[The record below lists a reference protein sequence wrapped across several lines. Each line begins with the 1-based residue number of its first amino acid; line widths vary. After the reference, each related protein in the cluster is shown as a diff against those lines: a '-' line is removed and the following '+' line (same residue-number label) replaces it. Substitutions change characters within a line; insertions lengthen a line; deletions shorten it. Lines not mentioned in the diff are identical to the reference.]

1 MSLRDLF
8 KRLRNVGSL
17 GRGDY
22 AVEGERAVEN
32 IDAMGAA
39 YTRELDF
46 DASDG
51 GGGGGIPPNYVKS
64 YDEGRPRK

>member
-1 MSLRDLF
+1 MGIRDLL
-8 KRLRNVGSL
+8 KRLPGIGSL
-17 GRGDY
+17 GRGDHTL
-22 AVEGERAVEN
+22 EGDRPVEN

-39 YTRELDF
+39 YARDLDI
-46 DASDG
+46 DASGD

>member
-8 KRLRNVGSL
+8 QKLRNVGSL
-17 GRGDY
+17 GRGDHTL
-22 AVEGERAVEN
+22 EGERPVEN